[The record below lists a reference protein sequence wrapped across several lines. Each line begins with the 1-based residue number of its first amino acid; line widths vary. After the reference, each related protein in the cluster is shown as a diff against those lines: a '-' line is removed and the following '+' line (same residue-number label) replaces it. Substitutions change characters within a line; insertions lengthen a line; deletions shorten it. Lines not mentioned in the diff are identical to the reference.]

1 MTGHT
6 YRQLCENISINGLEI
21 KLATPPLLV
30 KAGMSKVAVS
40 QENSGVQMA
49 ENAVMLLWKIRFWH
63 VVFLQILE
71 LLRKPHSHRLAG
83 LPHPTVSICSHL
95 SSLIEQISYTDW

>member
-6 YRQLCENISINGLEI
+6 YRQLCEKSTINGLEI
-21 KLATPPLLV
+21 KLAIPLLLV

-49 ENAVMLLWKIRFWH
+49 ENPVML
-63 VVFLQILE
+63 V
-71 LLRKPHSHRLAG
+71 
-83 LPHPTVSICSHL
+83 
-95 SSLIEQISYTDW
+95 